1 MWCSILKI
9 ILDSFLSEKHSEV
22 KLNFK
27 RQVFLLEN
35 ILEMIPIHRLKYR
48 KVGKSIYQNT
58 DDDRLSSVT
67 KIKEIFILFVSM
79 VCIFLIFLWL
89 LPITCKI
96 KLKINTQISRDVFNT
111 SETDKKTITQRTGWV
126 EANKKYKG
134 QETAKLEK
142 LPKMSWSP
150 EAEGESWSFEPV
162 EKVKPLKH

>member
-1 MWCSILKI
+1 M
-9 ILDSFLSEKHSEV
+9 

-48 KVGKSIYQNT
+48 KVGKSIYQNI

-126 EANKKYKG
+126 EANKKYEG
-134 QETAKLEK
+134 QETADCNLNVLMVSLFLLVQSFSS
-142 LPKMSWSP
+142 LPP
-150 EAEGESWSFEPV
+150 
-162 EKVKPLKH
+162 PLVTRTF